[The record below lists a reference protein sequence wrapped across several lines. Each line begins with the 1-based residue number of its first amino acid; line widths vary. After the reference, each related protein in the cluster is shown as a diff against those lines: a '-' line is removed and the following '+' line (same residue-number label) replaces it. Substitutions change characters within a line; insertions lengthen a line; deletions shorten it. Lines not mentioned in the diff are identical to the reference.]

1 METKT
6 ENHRDGSHL
15 KRNDPEAGLDERRA
29 AQAVSVV
36 HQFNLEKPQKSLHW
50 LEALGGSESA
60 TALHAGSPLSPPEKQ
75 HGTDDVE
82 AASRFQL
89 NAAQKNKDLR
99 HSTEYRQAIL
109 LEL

>member
-1 METKT
+1 MILR
-6 ENHRDGSHL
+6 RDGS
-15 KRNDPEAGLDERRA
+15 LDERRA

-50 LEALGGSESA
+50 LAALGCPQRRCMP
-60 TALHAGSPLSPPEKQ
+60 ALLSPPEMQ

-99 HSTEYRQAIL
+99 HSTEHRKAIL
-109 LEL
+109 LELSPSVDFWRQSQI